1 MPSRLATSLTVKLC
15 GGNSFFNTASLLSGE
30 YRVTHSSLA
39 LCSINDDLI
48 RVTTSLTQG
57 AITNIIDE
65 AQQAVN
71 QRDRRQ
77 VDYPR
82 LVDDLQKIQQ
92 GILDA
97 INAERREPR
106 SLPPVDGDYL

>member
-1 MPSRLATSLTVKLC
+1 MRTAIITTLMLA
-15 GGNSFFNTASLLSGE
+15 LLSAPTFAITDQE
-30 YRVTHSSLA
+30 RSVLQRLNTELES
-39 LCSINDDLI
+39 
-48 RVTTSLTQG
+48 
-57 AITNIIDE
+57 ITNIIDE

-106 SLPPVDGDYL
+106 SLPPVDGDYR